1 MTFGEEV
8 KVKRIEKGLTQ
19 AFVGRLVGLSQPY
32 IAQIESGT
40 HDVTLT
46 YAARLAF
53 LLDID
58 LNEYVRSPYRKKVQ
72 SHG

>member
-19 AFVGRLVGLSQPY
+19 EFVGRLVGISQAY
-32 IAQIESGT
+32 ISQIESNT

-53 LLDID
+53 IFDID
-58 LNEYVRSPYRKKVQ
+58 LNDYVKSPYRKKVQ

>member
-8 KVKRIEKGLTQ
+8 KVKRIKKGMTQ
-19 AFVGRLVGLSQPY
+19 EFVGRLVGLSQPY
-32 IAQIESGT
+32 IAQIESNT

-46 YAARLAF
+46 YATRLAF

-58 LNEYVRSPYRKKVQ
+58 LNDYVHSPYRKQVK